1 MKIVHNNQQS
11 VLGINRKRVLF
22 SYVLISA
29 LLLIAT
35 VLVQYVFLAPSS
47 KATVQGQSSQVRVEQ
62 TSYRLYEPSTTSAPG
77 LPLATDNTAATL
89 AQTKNSFRVRLGMR
103 NTTFAFKQIATT
115 GWNHTCGVNLSGD
128 AYCWGEGAWGV
139 LGTGSTNNATTPTRI
154 NMAGVLAGKT
164 VNQVAV
170 GDWHTCAIA
179 SDDRAYCWG
188 YGVNTAELGNGSLA
202 QANSPVAVTSS
213 GVLAGKTLTQITAG
227 FNHNC
232 VIDSNG
238 YAYCWGEGSYG
249 ALGNGS
255 TALARVPVAVNM
267 TGALA
272 GRTIKQISGGYRHTC
287 AVTLDGRAYCWGEN
301 SSGQLGNNSTTQ
313 ANVPVAVTMT
323 GALAG
328 KTIQYISAGSRYHVC
343 AIASDNGIY
352 CWGSNESGQLGNG
365 TTTASR
371 VPVAV
376 TMTGALAGK
385 TVVDVSVG
393 DGYTCVST
401 SDGRAYCWGKNDV
414 GQLGNGTT
422 TASRVPVAVTMT
434 GALAGRSVIQVSNGV
449 NRTCALA
456 NDGKSYCWGENAQG
470 EFGNG
475 GTANSSVPAVTRT
488 SGDFIPAGSMRLR
501 AQYAEKT
508 ASSCSATSGWQDIT
522 DNSALAYSVGG
533 PAHATAITANTTDP
547 ALSNYSS
554 RYSYQSIIKETN
566 ATNSAIIFAGE
577 TGLWDLA
584 LTDMSLKRNT
594 DYCIRLATDTTA
606 APGTS
611 IDAYSQYP
619 EFRTADGSLDIRF
632 ADGSDNTLANPTTDF
647 TSTNTISSVGTTSAS
662 LSNNSSQQLEV
673 SNTLS
678 STGWSV
684 ALAVT
689 GGTNAR
695 WTRAGGGADYA
706 FNAADSAQGRLTVDL
721 SSATF
726 AASGSTPAGQA
737 CTASGLSFGVSGAFI
752 SGTSTANAITL
763 ANASNSS
770 GLNCIFKLQNINL
783 SQTIP
788 RFQAPGTYTL
798 PVTATVTVQ

>member
-1 MKIVHNNQQS
+1 MKIVHNTQQS

-89 AQTKNSFRVRLGMR
+89 AQTKNSFLVRLGMR

-352 CWGSNESGQLGNG
+352 CWGSNES
-365 TTTASR
+365 
-371 VPVAV
+371 
-376 TMTGALAGK
+376 
-385 TVVDVSVG
+385 
-393 DGYTCVST
+393 
-401 SDGRAYCWGKNDV
+401 